1 MQLATLSIG
10 KNQYSADSYRVDSY
24 SAVSYYVNQYSA
36 ESYCVY
42 RYSADSSVS
51 IGTVQIATVSIG
63 TVQIATV
70 SIGTVQ
76 IATVSID
83 TVQIATLSI
92 PHYLPFRNSNF
103 HQYQTEREEGTPMSQ
118 QPSIYRS
125 LLVQNKVSACKQTEL
140 YSQQF
145 SVQCY

>member
-42 RYSADSSVS
+42 RYSADSS
-51 IGTVQIATVSIG
+51 
-63 TVQIATV
+63 V

>member
-1 MQLATLSIG
+1 MSIG
-10 KNQYSADSYRVDSY
+10 TVQIATMSIGTVQIATVLIGRVQI
-24 SAVSYYVNQYSA
+24 AT
-36 ESYCVY
+36 
-42 RYSADSSVS
+42 VS